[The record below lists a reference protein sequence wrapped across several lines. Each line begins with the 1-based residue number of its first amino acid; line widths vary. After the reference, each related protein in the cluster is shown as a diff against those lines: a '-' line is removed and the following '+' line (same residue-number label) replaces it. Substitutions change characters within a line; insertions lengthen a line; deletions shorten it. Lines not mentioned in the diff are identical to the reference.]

1 LVLLQYK
8 FLQQISGKGYS
19 ANHQI

>member
-19 ANHQI
+19 ANHQS